1 MLRTNLILGL
11 MLAAMGCSGSEEG
24 SSKVDQE
31 ALMDPKSPAMNQQA
45 PDEFKVEFKAST
57 GRFVVQVTRDLAPNG
72 ADRFYNLVQA
82 GFYNECRFFRVVP
95 NFMAQWGFHGDPEIT
110 AAWFEATIPDDP
122 VKESNKRGAITFA
135 KQREPN
141 TRTTQ
146 LFINYTDNTH
156 LDGKGFAPFGKVVE
170 GMEAVDSIN
179 SEYGQKPNQQQIGAK
194 GNHYLKKIF
203 PNLDYIKQARIID

>member
-57 GRFVVQVTRDLAPNG
+57 GRFVVQVTRDQAPHG

-95 NFMAQWGFHGDPEIT
+95 NFMAQFGAPGDPEIT
-110 AAWFEATIPDDP
+110 TVWGEATIPDDQ
-122 VKESNKRGAITFA
+122 VKDSNKRGTITFA
-135 KQREPN
+135 SRGAN

-146 LFINYTDNTH
+146 LFINFKDNSY
-156 LDGKGFAPFGKVVE
+156 LDGQGFAPFGKVVE
-170 GMEAVDSIN
+170 GMEAVDAIN

>member
-31 ALMDPKSPAMNQQA
+31 ALMDPKSPVMNQQA

-57 GRFVVQVTRDLAPNG
+57 GRFVVQVTRDQAPNG

-95 NFMAQWGFHGDPEIT
+95 NFMAQFGAHGDPEVS
-110 AAWFEATIPDDP
+110 AAWGDATIPDDP
-122 VKESNKRGAITFA
+122 VKESNQRGTITFA
-135 KQREPN
+135 SRGPD
-141 TRTTQ
+141 TRTIQ
-146 LFINYTDNTH
+146 LFVNYKDNSY
-156 LDGKGFAPFGKVVE
+156 LDGQGFAPFGKVVE

-179 SEYGQKPNQQQIGAK
+179 SEYGEKPNQQQIGAK